1 MSQLIQNACRFS
13 TAVLLS
19 EREENVKADIFHAYI
34 SLLRQTKASTS
45 VVDADFM
52 DDGESPLTTLQQ
64 QVR

>member
-1 MSQLIQNACRFS
+1 MRRSSRFNPLDVF
-13 TAVLLS
+13 A

-45 VVDADFM
+45 VVDSDFM

-64 QVR
+64 QVS